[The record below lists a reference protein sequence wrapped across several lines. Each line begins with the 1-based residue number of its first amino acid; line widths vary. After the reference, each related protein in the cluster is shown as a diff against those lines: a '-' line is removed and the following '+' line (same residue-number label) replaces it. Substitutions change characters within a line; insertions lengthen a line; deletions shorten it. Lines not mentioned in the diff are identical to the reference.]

1 MGGAGRNQGG
11 GDLYTRISI
20 IRIKSCSSAN
30 DFVQSEG
37 QARAGRPREGKGVD
51 SGHQVPT
58 SPMSL
63 ALGRPLGQP
72 HLRSPPLCS
81 AHPACRGLG
90 WGLGKGRDQDELRC
104 PASGTGTR
112 VTVAEHQGGAGLCGK
127 RVTPVPTLVSKRGCP
142 QLGRG
147 HGGLSS
153 GEGMSPLHS
162 TSVEGKGSACWCGH
176 HPH

>member
-90 WGLGKGRDQDELRC
+90 WGLGKGRDQDELRSPRAAAPTPYPGPDPLPRPG
-104 PASGTGTR
+104 PARAPRSRSPAGGTP
-112 VTVAEHQGGAGLCGK
+112 CG
-127 RVTPVPTLVSKRGCP
+127 RASRSARWPALPTTY
-142 QLGRG
+142 LG
-147 HGGLSS
+147 
-153 GEGMSPLHS
+153 
-162 TSVEGKGSACWCGH
+162 GKGGVRVSPGGSLRLQGVRG
-176 HPH
+176 